1 MHRIDDPTAVPTL
14 PAPRPAGTPG
24 YFTGGSPGSGGFA
37 ATIVRYEFMNAL
49 QEEISHVIEQA
60 GLALNKT
67 NNGQLLQALQSMFR
81 TPLSANTTFYVDP
94 AGNDANNGLTPGSAF
109 RTPQAAIN
117 TIQTRYNLA
126 GFSVTIQLAAGTC
139 QGPIQIGGT
148 FVGAVD
154 QATVTLL
161 GNVASPGTVI
171 INAPASGYGLSLI
184 QYGSIVIS
192 GVTFTA
198 GSGGNCIAV
207 GQNCLISFGPGLVF
221 GACPTGTHIYI
232 RNGGA
237 GFLDH
242 ELYNFRVSGRASLI
256 RHNRVG
262 TA

>member
-1 MHRIDDPTAVPTL
+1 M
-14 PAPRPAGTPG
+14 
-24 YFTGGSPGSGGFA
+24 
-37 ATIVRYEFMNAL
+37 
-49 QEEISHVIEQA
+49 
-60 GLALNKT
+60 
-67 NNGQLLQALQSMFR
+67 
-81 TPLSANTTFYVDP
+81 
-94 AGNDANNGLTPGSAF
+94 
-109 RTPQAAIN
+109 
-117 TIQTRYNLA
+117 
-126 GFSVTIQLAAGTC
+126 TIQLAASTC
-139 QGPIQIGGT
+139 RGRSDGRT
-148 FVGAVD
+148 FFSAVD

-237 GFLDH
+237 GFLAASYTISGSAGAHLSFDITGWAQ
-242 ELYNFRVSGRASLI
+242 LSGATVTLTGTPAFSVAFAVLTDQRAVTSWAASAFSGAATGVRYNINSGALINSSGGGASLLPG
-256 RHNRVG
+256 NAPGVG
-262 TA
+262 SGTNGALYM